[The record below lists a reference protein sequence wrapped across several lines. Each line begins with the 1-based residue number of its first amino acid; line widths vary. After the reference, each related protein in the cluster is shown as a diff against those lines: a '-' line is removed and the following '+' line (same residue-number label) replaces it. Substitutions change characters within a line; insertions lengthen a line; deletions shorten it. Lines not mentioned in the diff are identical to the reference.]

1 MALKLK
7 YLCSTIKV
15 YLHLK
20 NGCIEVIHE
29 QIKMSY
35 PIHKTPIFSELYETW
50 LVTLCLK
57 EKKKVSL

>member
-35 PIHKTPIFSELYETW
+35 PIHKTPIFSELYET
-50 LVTLCLK
+50 
-57 EKKKVSL
+57 